1 MLNNKSDFLMSFKK
15 YKNWKHLFLLNI
27 YVQKEK
33 GDTHTHEMK
42 EYTLFD
48 ILEYFGQ
55 TEYNKIGWLLLIVL
69 DKVEKER
76 DKPGIPILSSSTS

>member
-1 MLNNKSDFLMSFKK
+1 
-15 YKNWKHLFLLNI
+15 
-27 YVQKEK
+27 
-33 GDTHTHEMK
+33 MK